1 MREFARSLWTRLLG
15 EFNSVGFVRLVQ
27 THLLS
32 AAGDALVAVALAGS
46 VFFSEDP
53 NTARERVALSLV
65 MTMAPFAI
73 VAPFIGPIIDRVP
86 GGRKLVL
93 MAATGCRAIL
103 CLLMATSL
111 DSVALYPIAFLSLV
125 FSKTHAVAKSAAVP
139 EIVDDEKL
147 LVKANSILAVSAVV
161 SSFVVGGLGYAFSAV
176 IGEAWVLRVGAVL
189 FVVAAALSMEVG
201 IKNVRRAEESAETTA
216 TKLRDTGVL
225 VAGAVMATLRASV
238 GFLAFLIAFDLR
250 RAEAATIWFG
260 FAISAG
266 MIGSSLGNL
275 IAPRI
280 RGHVRE
286 ETMLIAAPCTVGVV
300 ALVLTQWPGRYA
312 SAGLALVLGLVTAT
326 AKLAFDSLVQRDA
339 PSAVQARSFARF
351 EAVFQ
356 LVWVFGALAP
366 VTFTI
371 STVLGYLLLA
381 VAAIGSAVWYA
392 ISPRRKLTVAAS
404 TDPG

>member
-1 MREFARSLWTRLLG
+1 MKRAFERAWLGLLG

-65 MTMAPFAI
+65 MTMAPFAV
-73 VAPFIGPIIDRVP
+73 VAPFIGPVIDRVP

-93 MAATGCRAIL
+93 MAAMGCRAIL

-161 SSFVVGGLGYAFSAV
+161 SSFVVGGLGYGFSAL

-189 FVVAAALSMEVG
+189 FVIGAALSMEVG
-201 IKNVRRAEESAETTA
+201 IKNVRRATESAEATA
-216 TKLRDTGVL
+216 SNLRDTGIL
-225 VAGAVMATLRASV
+225 MAGAVMATLRASV

-266 MIGSSLGNL
+266 MIGSSVGNL

-286 ETMLIAAPCTVGVV
+286 ETMLIVAPCVVGAV

-356 LVWVFGALAP
+356 LVWVVGALLP

-371 STVLGYLLLA
+371 STTLGYVVLA
-381 VAAIGSAVWYA
+381 GMTVGAAAWYA
-392 ISPRRKLTVAAS
+392 ISPRRKQAAQV
-404 TDPG
+404 

>member
-1 MREFARSLWTRLLG
+1 LCEAVKRLFRSLWTRLLG

-46 VFFSEDP
+46 IFFSEDP

-65 MTMAPFAI
+65 MTMAPFAV
-73 VAPFIGPIIDRVP
+73 VAPFIGPAIDRVP

-93 MAATGCRAIL
+93 MAAAGCRAIL

-139 EIVDDEKL
+139 EIVEEDHL

-161 SSFVVGGLGYAFSAV
+161 SSFVVGGIGYGLSAV
-176 IGEAWVLRVGAVL
+176 IGEQWVLRAGAVL
-189 FVVAAALSMEVG
+189 FVIGAALAMEVG
-201 IKNVRRAEESAETTA
+201 IKSFRRAHESSETTA
-216 TKLRDTGVL
+216 VKLRDTGVL
-225 VAGAVMATLRASV
+225 IAGAVMATLRASV

-250 RAEAATIWFG
+250 RDGAATIWFG
-260 FAISAG
+260 VAISAG

-275 IAPRI
+275 IAPKI

-286 ETMLIAAPCTVGVV
+286 EMMLIVAPCGVGVV
-300 ALVLTQWPGRYA
+300 ALVLTQSAGRWA

-326 AKLAFDSLVQRDA
+326 SKLAFDSLVQRDA

-356 LVWVFGALAP
+356 LVWVVGALAP
-366 VTFTI
+366 VTLTI
-371 STVLGYLLLA
+371 STVLGYVVLA
-381 VAAIGSAVWYA
+381 VATIGAASWYA
-392 ISPRRKLTVAAS
+392 MSPRRKSA
-404 TDPG
+404 